1 MNISTLTTK
10 KKKTTNNKQT
20 NKQTRNTWNITIFF
34 FLVLTEKIRKKNRL
48 IKDKVQTEN
57 ADMKILKWPQQFH
70 NKFYVTSC

>member
-1 MNISTLTTK
+1 MKYYN
-10 KKKTTNNKQT
+10 
-20 NKQTRNTWNITIFF
+20 FF